1 LHLFLKVLQLLV
13 QRDVVSEK
21 VVTDQAE
28 VIAPTPLLHPAAGVP
43 EIIETESAFESA
55 LAQLASGTGPFA
67 FDAERASGFKYSSR
81 AYLIQIK
88 RTNGG
93 LHLIDPIPFGPHH
106 PCFLKLNS
114 LIKNEEVIL
123 HASTQDLPCL
133 RELGIEPQILFDTEL
148 GGRIAGL
155 PRVGLGPLLETLMGV
170 SLAKEHSAADWS
182 KRPLPIEWLNYA
194 ALDVEL
200 LVELRDKVYQLLLA
214 AGKWEWAQEDFA
226 SIISAPAPAP
236 RIDPWRRT
244 SGMHKIK
251 KRLHMAVV
259 RELWQARNRLAQ
271 ELDISPGRLLTD
283 AAISEIALASENTPL
298 LTRKHLEKVLR
309 PIGLRARW
317 FENSEL
323 WISAIASAL
332 ALPEDQWPE
341 ARSKSDALPP
351 IKLWRERFPERYAP
365 LTHARFNLQ
374 VRAEELS
381 IPLENLITPELVRRI
396 CWSPPEGS
404 VSEALLAL
412 GARRWQTEIASPIL
426 EAALLEKE
434 PLALAE
440 EADVEATNEKSTSLV
455 PGAPDKPSAPQ

>member
-1 LHLFLKVLQLLV
+1 
-13 QRDVVSEK
+13 
-21 VVTDQAE
+21 
-28 VIAPTPLLHPAAGVP
+28 
-43 EIIETESAFESA
+43 
-55 LAQLASGTGPFA
+55 
-67 FDAERASGFKYSSR
+67 
-81 AYLIQIK
+81 
-88 RTNGG
+88 

-106 PCFLKLNS
+106 PCFTKLNA
-114 LIKNEEVIL
+114 LIKDEEVIL

-200 LVELRDKVYQLLLA
+200 LVELRDKVYQLLID
-214 AGKWEWAQEDFA
+214 AGKWEWAKEDFA

-251 KRLHMAVV
+251 KRIHMAVV
-259 RELWQARNRLAQ
+259 RELWQARNTLAQ

-283 AAISEIALASENTPL
+283 AAISEIALASENMPL
-298 LTRKHLEKVLR
+298 LNRKHLEKVLR

-323 WISAIASAL
+323 WISAIAAAL

-381 IPLENLITPELVRRI
+381 IPLENLISPELVRRI

-404 VSEALLAL
+404 VSDALLAL

-434 PLALAE
+434 PLAIAE
-440 EADVEATNEKSTSLV
+440 EADAQAIDEKSTA
-455 PGAPDKPSAPQ
+455 PAQGAGDKPSAPQ